1 MVSARHLCF
10 PAALLLLLGAAFASP
25 SQASGRDDAPST
37 SMAGEASPATSPA
50 QPMVVVRMRAK
61 DWCGRRCPEWI
72 VAEGTI
78 TRKTPEQLRR
88 VLAELGNARLPVVL
102 DSRGGDIDAAM
113 DMGRM
118 IRAKGLTTIIGR
130 SEVQGCAPRDAG
142 CRKGG
147 SAGLPYTGYVVPAG
161 ECARA
166 CLLVLAAGK
175 RRIGYWITE
184 APVLSGDAA
193 GRVGTY
199 LTDMGISPGLIARL
213 RRSGLPLDRAEMLH
227 FGFATGRERVE
238 DFTGSSICVRPVPAT
253 NCLRLAAIRQP
264 APLTSTKAPSKP
276 AATPSTRVVIWGAIE
291 DM

>member
-1 MVSARHLCF
+1 MVSARRLCF

-25 SQASGRDDAPST
+25 SQASGRDDAPSR
-37 SMAGEASPATSPA
+37 SVAGEASPNPPPA

-72 VAEGTI
+72 VAEGAI
-78 TRKTPEQLRR
+78 TRNTPEQLRR

-102 DSRGGDIDAAM
+102 DSRGGDVDAAM

-118 IRAKGLTTIIGR
+118 IRARGLTTIIGR
-130 SEVQGCAPRDAG
+130 SEVQGCAPRDAR

-147 SAGLPYTGYVVPAG
+147 AAELPYTGYVVPAG
-161 ECARA
+161 ECGSA

-175 RRIGYWITE
+175 QRIGYWITD
-184 APVLSGDAA
+184 APVLTGDAA
-193 GRVGTY
+193 RRVGTY
-199 LTDMGISPGLIARL
+199 LADMGISPGLIARL

-238 DFTGSSICVRPVPAT
+238 DFTGSSICARPDPAP
-253 NCLRLAAIRQP
+253 NCLRLAATRRP
-264 APLTSTKAPSKP
+264 APLSARLAPGKP
-276 AATPSTRVVIWGAIE
+276 AAARSTQVIIWGAMD